1 MEDYAFPVP
10 DAFGSSTCWNE
21 SLGFL
26 EGVHNRGFPFNST
39 IYAPSPLDEDWT
51 LV

>member
-10 DAFGSSTCWNE
+10 DAFGSSTSWNE
-21 SLGFL
+21 SFGFL
-26 EGVHNRGFPFNST
+26 EGVHNRGFPLNST